1 MEKWFANKGQ
11 VVQVIASVLGGLLAI
26 AALIALVVNHYVAAF
41 VIFTVAACAWT
52 AFSIYMFARNRKT
65 SIGAERTPQATTA
78 TLGKISFDY
87 LPHESPLS
95 HGWAFADE
103 GANPTAEF
111 SRLSTDAPVHF
122 GLSIKPTC
130 RYALDYFIKEAQ
142 YTKCNRL
149 IFAARFGTD
158 GVIYTQLEI
167 PSTVVGAKPLKR
179 WIQFGVNIGPT
190 RFEESWTEGI
200 VELVGNQLR
209 DGWMSFDVS
218 LDDAVAK
225 TFGKQ
230 GFFYGDHGKL
240 LRIRLRGTL
249 SLSEIE
255 LYRA

>member
-1 MEKWFANKGQ
+1 
-11 VVQVIASVLGGLLAI
+11 
-26 AALIALVVNHYVAAF
+26 
-41 VIFTVAACAWT
+41 
-52 AFSIYMFARNRKT
+52 MFAKNRKT
-65 SIGAERTPQATTA
+65 AIGAERTAQATTA

-95 HGWAFADE
+95 HGWTFADE
-103 GANPTAEF
+103 GTHQTVEF
-111 SRLSTDAPVHF
+111 SRLSTDAPVPL
-122 GLSIKPTC
+122 GLSITPTC
-130 RYALDYFIKEAQ
+130 RYALDYVIKEAQ
-142 YTKCNRL
+142 STKCNRL
-149 IFAARFGTD
+149 IFAAKFGTD

-167 PSTVVGAKPLKR
+167 LSTVVGAKPLKR

-190 RFEESWTEGI
+190 RFEESWTEGM

-225 TFGKQ
+225 TFGKK
-230 GFFYGDHGKL
+230 GFFYGEHGKL
-240 LRIRLRGTL
+240 LRIRLRGTV